1 MQEKRLKE
9 KERKGKK
16 KKEEEEEEP
25 EAFLASDNDDGMDAL
40 DFIPDPDEIYG
51 KEESGEDSSDDER

>member
-1 MQEKRLKE
+1 MKE

-16 KKEEEEEEP
+16 KKDEEEEA
-25 EAFLASDNDDGMDAL
+25 EAFLASDNDDGTNAL

-51 KEESGEDSSDDER
+51 KQESGEDSSEDER